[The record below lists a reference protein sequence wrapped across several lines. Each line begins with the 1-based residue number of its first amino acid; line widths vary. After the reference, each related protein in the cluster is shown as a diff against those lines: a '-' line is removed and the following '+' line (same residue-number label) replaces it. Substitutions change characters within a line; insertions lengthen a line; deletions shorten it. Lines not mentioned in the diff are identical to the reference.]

1 MISRVIDYL
10 KNKPTPTTTPL
21 YLALNTTE
29 IKALMG
35 TVEKGPTDKVTIYG
49 VNAAKMDTP
58 YVKLYPAPRV
68 DPVVPF
74 FGGSYPEWQTLL
86 LDCVVVASDEIEAQ
100 ERSDVLRLEV
110 ERVLRSINFA
120 ANTGVLADRVSPAN
134 ANYRDGIRA
143 FTVESYSPQVVVT
156 GQGEEYKAVSTAQL
170 RLLVIH
176 ERGMAA

>member
-10 KNKPTPTTTPL
+10 KNKPTPTTAPL
-21 YLALNTTE
+21 YLALNTSE

-35 TVEKGPTDKVTIYG
+35 TVAKGPTDKVTIYG

-58 YVKLYPAPRV
+58 YVKLYPAPQV
-68 DPVVPF
+68 QSETQF
-74 FGGSYPEWQTLL
+74 LGGSYQEWQILL
-86 LDCVVVASDEIEAQ
+86 LDSVVVAPDEIQAQ

-120 ANTGVLADRVSPAN
+120 SNTGVLADRVSPAN

-143 FTVESYSPQVVVT
+143 FNVVSNSPQVVVT
-156 GQGEEYKAVSTAQL
+156 GLKTEYKAVSTT
-170 RLLVIH
+170 RLEILVFH
-176 ERGMAA
+176 ARGRAA